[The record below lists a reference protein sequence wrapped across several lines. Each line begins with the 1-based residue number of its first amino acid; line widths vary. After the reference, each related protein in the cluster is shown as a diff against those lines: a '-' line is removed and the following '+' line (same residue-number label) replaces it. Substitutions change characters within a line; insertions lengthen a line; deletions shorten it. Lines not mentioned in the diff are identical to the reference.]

1 MKMETIDRH
10 GDENSE
16 VPHFRTQI
24 SGSSREKND
33 QEDSLTDQNSS

>member
-1 MKMETIDRH
+1 MKMEIIDQY
-10 GDENSE
+10 GDEKSDL
-16 VPHFRTQI
+16 PQFRTQI